1 MSSWTTGF
9 TTKVEIAQPQPSS
22 GSIKAQIEIIPCKVC
37 GDKSS
42 GVHYGVITCEGCKG
56 FFRRS
61 QSSVVNYQCPR
72 QKNCIVDRVNRN
84 RCQYCRLQKCLAL
97 GMSRDAVKFG
107 RMSKKQR
114 EKVEDEVR
122 FHRAQL
128 VRPGSGGG
136 GGHSQH
142 PSSQQSTINKNQQQQ
157 PPPTMIQT
165 GGGNGQSI
173 CGMTQIVTASTTTSP
188 NGGQVLTGLNGSSNN
203 NNNNGP
209 LITNI
214 GQQQQQQPP
223 PPSITALHGQ
233 LNNVSAATATN
244 GNGGCSTQQTNTSVV
259 VAAVAS
265 STQFVQRQQQ
275 QQLKQETSPDSSVLE
290 QQPPQQP
297 SSSSQHV
304 SYSSSTSSASLTNG
318 YSTYPNGD
326 LSGTGNI
333 GHNSPGTTTTTT
345 TTLYHAQDNKP
356 YTLYAAY
363 TTSGGG
369 GGGSN
374 GTQHSTSQQQQQQ
387 AANNNNIFDIIPSST
402 DFVDSTTTQFGELK
416 PITATATTQNN
427 NNNNNCQTT
436 TTTNDP
442 TATSSSSAAATTTMS
457 PDTNCG
463 GGSSLHPLNSTI
475 TTTMI
480 GSPINDCSGGGG
492 GGGGG
497 GSSTTTIQQNQN
509 NCLVTLTANHS
520 HLGSFIDHY
529 PSFNAVFGPINS
541 AATTTANNNSAA
553 AANVSGNS
561 SIVAAGS
568 TIIDGGGGGGGGYN
582 FSIQHPHNPLE
593 LLTKTVADAHSRTC
607 LLTTEQIIDCKRKP
621 MDLSRVF
628 EFKNLSHDQQ
638 WLRCADKLTDMI
650 QQIIEFAK
658 MIPGFMKLSQ
668 DDQIVLLKAGS
679 FELCCLRMSRYY
691 DLNTKQVVFNGGL
704 MPIDAFL
711 SQADIT
717 ESKLISQAF
726 QFAEHLAD
734 LKMTEA
740 ELALFSAYVLI
751 SPDRPGLKGILE
763 IQRLNQAIMKAL
775 RNELNRTH
783 KNTFFIKGDVTII
796 DIIIAK
802 SGQLRELSIL
812 HMDALNKFRRQSSHL
827 IFPALHKELFSI
839 DQPDQQI
846 V

>member
-1 MSSWTTGF
+1 MLTINHQSTFSSILDTVLDREIRQQNDCFSHHHNDEDDKNVDYRSLSTQQTT
-9 TTKVEIAQPQPSS
+9 TTTTFDPDSTHSLMIP
-22 GSIKAQIEIIPCKVC
+22 IKTQIEIIPCKVC

-529 PSFNAVFGPINS
+529 PSFNA
-541 AATTTANNNSAA
+541 
-553 AANVSGNS
+553 
-561 SIVAAGS
+561 
-568 TIIDGGGGGGGGYN
+568 
-582 FSIQHPHNPLE
+582 
-593 LLTKTVADAHSRTC
+593 
-607 LLTTEQIIDCKRKP
+607 IIDCKRKP

>member
-1 MSSWTTGF
+1 MSSWSTGF

-72 QKNCIVDRVNRN
+72 QKNCVVDRVNRN

-122 FHRAQL
+122 YHRAQL

-136 GGHSQH
+136 GHSQH
-142 PSSQQSTINKNQQQQ
+142 PSTMNNQQQHQ
-157 PPPTMIQT
+157 TPTLIQT
-165 GGGNGQSI
+165 GGGGVGSV

-188 NGGQVLTGLNGSSNN
+188 NGGQVLSTGLGCGNSP
-203 NNNNGP
+203 NNNGP

-214 GQQQQQQPP
+214 GGQT
-223 PPSITALHGQ
+223 SSTSSSSSSTSASSLTITALHGQ
-233 LNNVSAATATN
+233 LNSTTIPLSN
-244 GNGGCSTQQTNTSVV
+244 GQQQQQQQPHQHNQQQHQQSTITRVQQQQSGGINQQSNNSSVV

-265 STQFVQRQQQ
+265 STQFQQRQQQ
-275 QQLKQETSPDSSVLE
+275 QETSPDSSVLE
-290 QQPPQQP
+290 QQPQQQP

-304 SYSSSTSSASLTNG
+304 SYSSSSASSLTNG
-318 YSTYPNGD
+318 YSQYSNGD
-326 LSGTGNI
+326 LTGNVMNN
-333 GHNSPGTTTTTT
+333 NSPGTTTTT
-345 TTLYHAQDNKP
+345 LYAQDKP

-363 TTSGGG
+363 TTTSGGTNNNNN
-369 GGGSN
+369 SQQQ
-374 GTQHSTSQQQQQQ
+374 QHSTTASQQQQQ
-387 AANNNNIFDIIPSST
+387 AANNMFDMIPSST

-416 PITATATTQNN
+416 SSSTISTATTTQ
-427 NNNNNCQTT
+427 NNCQTT
-436 TTTNDP
+436 TINNDP
-442 TATSSSSAAATTTMS
+442 TASSSTSTMS
-457 PDTNCG
+457 PDTN
-463 GGSSLHPLNSTI
+463 LHQLNSTI
-475 TTTMI
+475 TTTMM
-480 GSPINDCSGGGG
+480 GSPNDCSNNNNNHI
-492 GGGGG
+492 GG
-497 GSSTTTIQQNQN
+497 GSSTTTTTPQQNNNNNN

-520 HLGSFIDHY
+520 HL
-529 PSFNAVFGPINS
+529 
-541 AATTTANNNSAA
+541 
-553 AANVSGNS
+553 
-561 SIVAAGS
+561 
-568 TIIDGGGGGGGGYN
+568 
-582 FSIQHPHNPLE
+582 E
-593 LLTKTVADAHSRTC
+593 LLTKTVADAHTRTC

-734 LKMTEA
+734 LKLTEA

-751 SPDRPGLKGILE
+751 SPDRSGLKGILE

-796 DIIIAK
+796 DILLAK

-812 HMDALNKFRRQSSHL
+812 HMEALNKFRRQSSHL

-839 DQPDQQI
+839 DQPDQQL